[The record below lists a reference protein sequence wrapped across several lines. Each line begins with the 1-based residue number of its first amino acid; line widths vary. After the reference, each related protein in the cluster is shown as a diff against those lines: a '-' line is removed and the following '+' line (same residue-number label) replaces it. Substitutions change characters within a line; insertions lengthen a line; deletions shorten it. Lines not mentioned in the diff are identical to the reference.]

1 MSREESFTKLASS
14 ITDSSVWAEDHA
26 TRIVWITLLA
36 MVDQHGYVGASVLGL
51 ANRARV
57 TLAEC
62 EAALAKF
69 RSPDP
74 YSRTTEYEGRRIV
87 DAERGWLLLNYRA
100 FRERRSAEDKREADR
115 LRMAEKRAGLR
126 CRVESQPVASSRVE
140 SRQVAEVAQAEAEE
154 DQEEELN
161 KYAGASPAERLALS
175 LLAEETSVPTATR
188 SLRPVRAADASAR
201 PANDQDGP
209 ILEPGEPEPSRPTH
223 ELVRLCFSARFVKLR
238 GNPPVWGPKQVAH
251 MHTIASWVEGL
262 NGDDEKLLARLLDGF
277 FRDSWAAGQGFPIGA
292 LASNPPKYFSPPA
305 GEPPRG
311 PGRRVPVAP
320 ATTGADF
327 EGAEDFEAQL
337 ARIGDKS

>member
-69 RSPDP
+69 RAPDP

-87 DAERGWLLLNYRA
+87 DAERGWLLLNYRS

-115 LRMAEKRAGLR
+115 LRMAEKRARLR
-126 CRVESQPVASSRVE
+126 CRVESQAVASSRVE
-140 SRQVAEVAQAEAEE
+140 SRPVAEVAQAEAEE

-161 KYAGASPAERLALS
+161 KYAGVRASASGSGDIGNQTTTDELP
-175 LLAEETSVPTATR
+175 

-201 PANDQDGP
+201 PANSQDAQE
-209 ILEPGEPEPSRPTH
+209 LEPGEPEPSRPTH

-251 MHTIASWVEGL
+251 MHVIASWVEGL
-262 NGDDEKLLARLLDGF
+262 NGDDDKLLARLLDGF

-292 LASNPPKYFSPPA
+292 LASNPAKYFSPPPTA
-305 GEPPRG
+305 PSGSVSRRAASV
-311 PGRRVPVAP
+311 PGTSEQDFADAP
-320 ATTGADF
+320 SV
-327 EGAEDFEAQL
+327 EDQL
-337 ARIGDKS
+337 ARFRRDK